1 MKPTNVKLYSTKT
14 CPYCMMEKAW
24 LESEKIKHEVVYVD
38 QNQEEARKMV
48 EKTQQMGVPVT
59 EIQFENGKEEF
70 VVGFNKPL
78 LQHLLKN

>member
-1 MKPTNVKLYSTKT
+1 MKPTHIKLYSTTT

-24 LESEKIKHEVVYVD
+24 LEEEKIDHEVVYVD
-38 QNQEEARKMV
+38 QNREEAQKMV
-48 EKTQQMGVPVT
+48 DKTQQMGVPVT
-59 EIQFENGKEEF
+59 EISFENGKEEY